1 MNIRPLVKY
10 KQENPEKY
18 AVFLQGV
25 EFENNAVSPKGIEN
39 EIYIYIAF
47 DMLGAEFIA
56 LNRGFF
62 WYKNKRNNKVICTE
76 IGRLLL
82 YAEHMRTVN
91 FGLSVV
97 KRVIERHA
105 EIIKANR
112 NPNRARF
119 LGLVKEIKK
128 EFGYYMRFPV
138 EIKELILN
146 L

>member
-18 AVFLQGV
+18 GVFLQGV
-25 EFENNAVSPKGIEN
+25 MLECNAVSPKGIEN

>member
-112 NPNRARF
+112 KPTRARF

-128 EFGYYMRFPV
+128 EFGYYMRFPIEV
-138 EIKELILN
+138 NALILN